1 MTQAPLYCICLGYTR
16 ILLIIAFVLCMQYDI
31 FPSETHLSVSQWWI
45 YADTPLEQQLLTRYR
60 RVICKRFVLE
70 DLFTLGIGA
79 FFLLFILSIL
89 FY

>member
-79 FFLLFILSIL
+79 FFSLFIL